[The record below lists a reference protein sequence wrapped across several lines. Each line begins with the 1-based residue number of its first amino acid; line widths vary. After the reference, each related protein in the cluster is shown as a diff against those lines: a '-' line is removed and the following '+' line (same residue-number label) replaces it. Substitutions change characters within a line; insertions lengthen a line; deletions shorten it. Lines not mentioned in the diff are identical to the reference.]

1 MRDVPLCLF
10 VSQSPV
16 SLLVYPSQINNA
28 VSALYTTWLGVS
40 VVLEREFAKTIN
52 YAITLGNYVEP
63 VMRKLVAPPVYLVV
77 PKDYH
82 KWVPVTLGWVTKAM
96 AMRVAWRLQRVLT
109 ASTSAVLGG
118 LMCSRAVM
126 RMLFDRGEHRMG
138 LAEDESM
145 TLLDEGL
152 GYTMAAAG
160 IYVQLGDG
168 HFDPKVKFPF
178 TLLTWPFEIAE
189 NWIQWQITKM

>member
-1 MRDVPLCLF
+1 M
-10 VSQSPV
+10 
-16 SLLVYPSQINNA
+16 
-28 VSALYTTWLGVS
+28 
-40 VVLEREFAKTIN
+40 LEQEFARTIN
-52 YAITLGNYVEP
+52 YAVTLGNYLEP
-63 VMRKLVAPPVYLVV
+63 AMRTVVAPPMYLAV

-82 KWVPVTLGWVTKAM
+82 KWVPITLGWATKAM

-118 LMCSRAVM
+118 LMFSRAMM
-126 RMLFDRGEHRMG
+126 RIMFHHGVDRAGINENH
-138 LAEDESM
+138 SM
-145 TLLDEGL
+145 TLIDDGL

-168 HFDPKVKFPF
+168 NFDPKVKFPF

-189 NWIQWQITKM
+189 NWIQWKITKM